1 MRVGWVD
8 FLSMRCNYESGSCN
22 LETQISTCG
31 NDSRASNVMKAM
43 LKLTGVVLFAVAF
56 AFVESSV
63 VVYLRA
69 LYYPEGFQFPLK
81 VLSGHHLAVELA
93 REAATIVMLAAV
105 GVIAGSTRWQR
116 FAYFL
121 IAFGVWDIFYYV
133 WLKVAI
139 GWPVSIFDWD
149 ILFLLPVPWIGPVLA
164 PVLVSVLMIL
174 AGALILHRDQDQWMF
189 RVPLKVWILALA
201 GTAVILLSF
210 MLDTAATLELQPPKP
225 YRYELFAAGM
235 VLYLVAMVLAFR
247 QRRT

>member
-1 MRVGWVD
+1 MK
-8 FLSMRCNYESGSCN
+8 SM
-22 LETQISTCG
+22 Q
-31 NDSRASNVMKAM
+31 
-43 LKLTGVVLFAVAF
+43 KLTGVILFAIAF

-81 VLSGHHLAVELA
+81 VLGNHHLAVELA

-105 GVIAGSTRWQR
+105 GIVAGVTRWER

-139 GWPVSIFDWD
+139 NWPVSVFDWD
-149 ILFLLPVPWIGPVLA
+149 ILFLLPVPWIGPVIG
-164 PVLVSVLMIL
+164 PVLVSVLMII
-174 AGALILHRDQDQWMF
+174 AGALILHRDQDQWIF
-189 RVPLKVWILALA
+189 RIPLKVWILAVA

-225 YRYELFAAGM
+225 YRYELFAAGIAF
-235 VLYLVAMVLAFR
+235 YLAAMILAFR
-247 QRRT
+247 RRRT

>member
-1 MRVGWVD
+1 MK
-8 FLSMRCNYESGSCN
+8 SM
-22 LETQISTCG
+22 Q
-31 NDSRASNVMKAM
+31 
-43 LKLTGVVLFAVAF
+43 KLTGVILFAIAF

-81 VLSGHHLAVELA
+81 VLGNHHLAVELA

-105 GVIAGSTRWQR
+105 GIVAGVTRWER

-139 GWPVSIFDWD
+139 NWPVSVFDWD
-149 ILFLLPVPWIGPVLA
+149 ILFLLPVPWIGPVIA
-164 PVLVSVLMIL
+164 PVLVSVLMII

-201 GTAVILLSF
+201 GTAVVLLSF
-210 MLDTAATLELQPPKP
+210 MIDTAATLELQPPKP
-225 YRYELFAAGM
+225 YRYELLAAGIA
-235 VLYLVAMVLAFR
+235 LSLVAMVMAFR

>member
-1 MRVGWVD
+1 
-8 FLSMRCNYESGSCN
+8 
-22 LETQISTCG
+22 
-31 NDSRASNVMKAM
+31 MKSM
-43 LKLTGVVLFAVAF
+43 LKLAGVILFAIAF

-81 VLSGHHLAVELA
+81 VLSNHHLAVELA

-105 GVIAGSTRWQR
+105 GVIAGATRWER

-189 RVPLKVWILALA
+189 RVPLKVWILALV
-201 GTAVILLSF
+201 GTTVILLSF

-225 YRYELFAAGM
+225 YRYELFAAGIA
-235 VLYLVAMVLAFR
+235 LYLVAMVLAFR